1 VLLIARL
8 ANYELSGRM
17 RREKWRRL
25 ASMLLGRSFSTGLTG
40 CAATVPVEA
49 THRPTEYRASG
60 LTWPASD
67 RPFHSTRHTGYLAMT
82 RLRITSCGHV
92 FTAETHPDAPQTVAA
107 FLKLLPYRQKI
118 IHVRWSGEGCWVPL
132 GDFKL
137 ENDGAAVGF
146 ENHTSHPSVGDIL
159 FYPGG
164 YSETEIIL
172 AYGSCCFASKL
183 GQLAGNHFLT
193 IVEGKEKLRELGT
206 KVLWEGA
213 QEVLFEKI

>member
-1 VLLIARL
+1 
-8 ANYELSGRM
+8 
-17 RREKWRRL
+17 
-25 ASMLLGRSFSTGLTG
+25 
-40 CAATVPVEA
+40 
-49 THRPTEYRASG
+49 
-60 LTWPASD
+60 
-67 RPFHSTRHTGYLAMT
+67 MT
-82 RLRITSCGHV
+82 RLRITSCGHELI
-92 FTAETHPDAPQTVAA
+92 AETHPDAPATVAA

-137 ENDGAAVGF
+137 ENDGIPVGF

-172 AYGSCCFASKL
+172 AYGSCCFASKM

-193 IVEGKEKLRELGT
+193 VVEGREKLRELGT